1 MTRLGDHPSRDSKP
15 GHISRAQVCS
25 PHDIKHAIRKLRIS
39 EWYFILAYL
48 YILNHTG
55 RIWEFPGGPVVRI
68 PSFPHHG
75 RGSIPGQ
82 RTEIPTSHKV
92 CLKKKKKK
100 CEAGRGDFR

>member
-68 PSFPHHG
+68 PSFHCFGPMFN
-75 RGSIPGQ
+75 P
-82 RTEIPTSHKV
+82 
-92 CLKKKKKK
+92 
-100 CEAGRGDFR
+100 